1 MPRKFWDEER
11 IARLKKMHAEGASY
25 LDIARYF
32 DCTRSAIAGVCHR
45 FGLASDAQPRRPKQA
60 IRAEDKA
67 LPRNQPAPDPAPIV
81 AAPAEDEAPR
91 SRHAFPAAVD
101 IAGPLPAEAVI
112 LATAP
117 LVHGLPGEFMVTKF
131 AITDEEPS
139 VRVVAEDE
147 ESITIA
153 MDNAQ
158 WEDANGNP
166 IPDDAV
172 PSRGILLDELQPY
185 SCRWPL
191 NDGGPFRFCGCRKLS
206 LKGPYC
212 AEHEKRAGGGQP
224 KIAWNAKNKS
234 GLSMRN
240 AVGRI

>member
-11 IARLKKMHAEGASY
+11 IARLKKMHADGESY
-25 LDIARYF
+25 QAIALYF
-32 DCTRSAIAGVCHR
+32 DCSRSAIAGVCHR

-101 IAGPLPAEAVI
+101 IAGPLPAEASI

-117 LVHGLPGEFMVTKF
+117 LAHGLPGEFMVTEF
-131 AITDEEPS
+131 ALPE
-139 VRVVAEDE
+139 
-147 ESITIA
+147 
-153 MDNAQ
+153 
-158 WEDANGNP
+158 
-166 IPDDAV
+166 
-172 PSRGILLDELQPY
+172 GILLDELQPY

-212 AEHEKRAGGGQP
+212 EAHEKRAGGGQP
-224 KIAWNAKNKS
+224 KIAWNAKGKS

>member
-11 IARLKKMHAEGASY
+11 IARLKKMHADGESY
-25 LDIARYF
+25 QAIALYF
-32 DCTRSAIAGVCHR
+32 DCSRSAVAGACHR
-45 FGLASDAQPRRPKQA
+45 FGLASAAQPRRPRQP
-60 IRAEDKA
+60 IRQEDKR
-67 LPRNQPAPDPAPIV
+67 LPRNQPKPDPAPV
-81 AAPAEDEAPR
+81 QAAPADDEAPR

-117 LVHGLPGEFMVTKF
+117 LAHGMPGEFMVTEF
-131 AITDEEPS
+131 ALPE
-139 VRVVAEDE
+139 
-147 ESITIA
+147 
-153 MDNAQ
+153 
-158 WEDANGNP
+158 
-166 IPDDAV
+166 
-172 PSRGILLDELQPY
+172 GILLDELQPY

-224 KIAWNAKNKS
+224 KIAWNAKGKS
-234 GLSMRN
+234 GLSVRN